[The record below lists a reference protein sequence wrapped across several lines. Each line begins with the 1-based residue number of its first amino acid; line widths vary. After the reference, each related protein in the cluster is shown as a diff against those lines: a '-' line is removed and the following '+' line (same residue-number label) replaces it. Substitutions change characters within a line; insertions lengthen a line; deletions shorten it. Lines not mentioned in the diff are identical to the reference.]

1 MAVCSGVPNTV
12 HAEHQPGA
20 SHYDLV
26 PPSTPANAPT
36 APRPDP
42 VVNTVGDE
50 ANPILRILHW
60 FVVNTFG
67 WLVAVAGITFDYS
80 ITAFTIGFGAL
91 YESSN
96 LGFTIN
102 AIWGTVRDI
111 FNLTFIFGLVYI
123 GFKMILDS
131 SDSNAR
137 KMLISLLG
145 AALLVNFSLFITKF
159 VIDFSNIAAFKVYQ
173 AFATVSGDGV
183 SSIANSF
190 MVLLGVSGTLSVD
203 YNVTGGFAYIFGLLI
218 VLMVLTYVF
227 FAGAILLLV
236 RFVVLNIYM
245 VFSPVM
251 FLGWVFPSMAGESK
265 KYWNGFLSQAF
276 FAPAFLFMIY
286 LTYRVA
292 DSYNGGLQ
300 KDMAA
305 AFAGSGGATTVGI
318 TQVIPFFA
326 MVIVF
331 LLASMMVAKKM
342 GGKGAA
348 FSIGMTDKAKNYA
361 LGGMAN
367 AGRAAL
373 DRISRNDGQENPN
386 QSHSYRAL
394 RSLARGAGRTAT
406 ALGARTALE
415 SAAKPYTSANKARSD
430 AQAGLASRD
439 SIAEKEAQIRAGVE
453 ASYIPEALR
462 SPAQKAAVAKMQ
474 QLAPGLSI
482 EQIEKMS
489 DSSRAA
495 IAPHITSS
503 QAEKISESKEL
514 SSAQKKEVLEARQAV
529 IHATDKSIE
538 SLNEKL
544 AAEAA
549 LIAAGRPGTLTPVE
563 IAALEKQK
571 QDLHDVIGKYSLEQ
585 MEMMGEAWVN
595 TQIASGNLKQ
605 TQMDDLKKSK
615 KYAEGQRNSFS
626 SKYNAQQSDSIK
638 KKVGLQPGGTYN
650 SVAFSKLSTTELEK
664 MSVADLSNHALDIT
678 QTQMDSLIKSGKR
691 FNPDESRAIEQAKKD
706 SINTPTSLAALF
718 THTDGTTPK
727 KASEIAAYGKTALLK
742 SAALPYLT
750 IDVLEAIGGDKP
762 TLGPSDRQK
771 LKDDIA
777 TEYLRTSNAHL
788 LSLDD
793 WLQTSRAA
801 TLGW

>member
-26 PPSTPANAPT
+26 PPSTPAGIPAGPTNVPVPTPNATVNVGET
-36 APRPDP
+36 A
-42 VVNTVGDE
+42 G
-50 ANPILRILHW
+50 PIMQTLHW
-60 FVVNTFG
+60 VVTTAFG
-67 WLVAVAGITFDYS
+67 WLVGLAGITFDYS
-80 ITAFTIGFGAL
+80 ISAFTIGFGAL

-173 AFATVSGDGV
+173 AFEQVSGDQV
-183 SSIANSF
+183 ASIGSAF
-190 MVLLGVSGTLSVD
+190 MELLGVSGALGVPYTAS
-203 YNVTGGFAYIFGLLI
+203 GGFAYIIGLMIL
-218 VLMVLTYVF
+218 LMVLTYVF

-251 FLGWVFPSMAGESK
+251 FLGWVFPSMAGQSK

-292 DSYNGGLQ
+292 DAYNGGLQ
-300 KDMAA
+300 KDLGD
-305 AFAGSGGATTVGI
+305 AFRDTGGAGI
-318 TQVIPFFA
+318 AQVIPFFA

-342 GGKGAA
+342 GGQGAA
-348 FSIGMTDKAKNYA
+348 FSIGMADKAKNYA
-361 LGGMAN
+361 VGGMAN
-367 AGRAAL
+367 AGRATL
-373 DRISRNDGQENPN
+373 DRMARNDGHDENAPN
-386 QSHSYRAL
+386 PAMRRAG
-394 RSLARGAGRTAT
+394 RFLARTAT
-406 ALGARTALE
+406 TFGARTALE
-415 SAAKPYTSANKARSD
+415 SAAKPYTSANKARSE
-430 AQAGLASRD
+430 AKAGLASRD
-439 SIAEKEAQIRAGVE
+439 SLARNEYDINAGLD
-453 ASYIPEALR
+453 ALRTPEAAR
-462 SPAQKAAVAKMQ
+462 TSDQIAAIAKMQ

-482 EQIEKMS
+482 EQLEKMS
-489 DSSRAA
+489 DSSRVA

-514 SSAQKKEVLEARQAV
+514 SSAQKKEVLEVRQAV
-529 IHATDKSIE
+529 IHEKTNQLESI
-538 SLNEKL
+538 NKQF
-544 AAEAA
+544 AANAA
-549 LIAAGRPGTLTPVE
+549 AIAAGNPPTLTPPE
-563 IAALEKQK
+563 ITALEKQK
-571 QDLHDVIGKYSLEQ
+571 QDLHDTIGKYTIEQ

-595 TQIASGNLKQ
+595 TQIASGTLKQ

-638 KKVGLQPGGTYN
+638 KKVGLNPGGAFN
-650 SVAFSKLSTTELEK
+650 SVDFGKLSTAELEK
-664 MSVADLSNHALDIT
+664 MSVADLTNHAHYITESQMDSVIKNGKKFNDNEKRDLEAARKVNITNPAYLDQLFVHTDAARSPRNPADIAKIPANVIMSNLAAIIHHLSDPVLRELATKGKLSALEQQQIEMLVARYPGSAHPTAVGYFGSNHA
-678 QTQMDSLIKSGKR
+678 
-691 FNPDESRAIEQAKKD
+691 
-706 SINTPTSLAALF
+706 
-718 THTDGTTPK
+718 
-727 KASEIAAYGKTALLK
+727 
-742 SAALPYLT
+742 
-750 IDVLEAIGGDKP
+750 
-762 TLGPSDRQK
+762 
-771 LKDDIA
+771 A
-777 TEYLRTSNAHL
+777 TN
-788 LSLDD
+788 
-793 WLQTSRAA
+793 W
-801 TLGW
+801 G